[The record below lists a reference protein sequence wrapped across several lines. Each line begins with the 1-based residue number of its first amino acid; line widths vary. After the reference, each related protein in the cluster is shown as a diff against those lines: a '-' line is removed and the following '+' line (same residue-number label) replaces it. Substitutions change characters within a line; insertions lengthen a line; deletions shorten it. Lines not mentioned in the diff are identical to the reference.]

1 LNLHEYQS
9 KALFAEHG
17 IPTPMGAVATTPDE
31 AYKIAKEIGGAV
43 VVKSQVLVG
52 GRGKAGGVKV
62 AKNAEEA
69 REIAQAILGMDI
81 KGHTVEKVL
90 IDPASNIASEI
101 YLGVTNDRAAG
112 KPVIMASSEG
122 GVEIE
127 IVARENPDAII
138 KEHVDPLLGLR
149 GYQITNI
156 ASDINLPRE
165 HWRAFDKIIRGLYAC
180 YMKNDAVLAEI
191 NPLVITGQNELV
203 ALDGKMII
211 DDNALSRHSE
221 LEEIRDSSADSSEE
235 VQAREADLSY
245 VKLGG
250 QIGCMVNGA
259 GLAMTTMDM
268 TKLYGGNDYGP
279 ANFLDIG
286 GGAKADKV
294 AAALRII
301 LADSNVKSVLFNI
314 FGGIIAR
321 PLLALGD
328 RQADLGVEE
337 LEPVILLA
345 FALIDLLAA
354 ELAGLNRIEALDALR
369 GIAVRD
375 RLDLKRVQF
384 AEVGH
389 LIERQRGVLDQPN
402 GGGFR
407 HQGCGLCHGKSPLRS
422 ARPDGRS
429 LKSSGMTGM
438 WRQYMHPDRTCPMA
452 NPGGIVVSL
461 TVKRRRQAGGF
472 GAVDGRL
479 YRRHRRGTG
488 GISRRLRPRPAP
500 GLQGHRRGGRE
511 LELPGSHLDRK
522 LHPHALR
529 EARGGEGPA
538 VLSRIDAASG
548 GSRHHLP
555 ATDPQQP
562 G

>member
-165 HWRAFDKIIRGLYAC
+165 HWRAFDKIIRGLYEC

-314 FGGIIAR
+314 FGGITR
-321 PLLALGD
+321 GD
-328 RQADLGVEE
+328 EVAKG
-337 LEPVILLA
+337 I
-345 FALIDLLAA
+345 
-354 ELAGLNRIEALDALR
+354 IEAYNEVKPDLPMVIRLNGTNAEEGRQIIEQANIPNLMSASTLTEAAQK
-369 GIAVRD
+369 AVEAA
-375 RLDLKRVQF
+375 K
-384 AEVGH
+384 
-389 LIERQRGVLDQPN
+389 
-402 GGGFR
+402 
-407 HQGCGLCHGKSPLRS
+407 
-422 ARPDGRS
+422 
-429 LKSSGMTGM
+429 
-438 WRQYMHPDRTCPMA
+438 
-452 NPGGIVVSL
+452 
-461 TVKRRRQAGGF
+461 
-472 GAVDGRL
+472 GA
-479 YRRHRRGTG
+479 
-488 GISRRLRPRPAP
+488 
-500 GLQGHRRGGRE
+500 
-511 LELPGSHLDRK
+511 K
-522 LHPHALR
+522 
-529 EARGGEGPA
+529 
-538 VLSRIDAASG
+538 
-548 GSRHHLP
+548 
-555 ATDPQQP
+555 
-562 G
+562 